1 MRNSVYTEKQS
12 FWTWWLIL
20 LFVIIWMMQL
30 QSIYV
35 SNWKIDNSSYVELG
49 ILLCVFLFL
58 AFVRLHT
65 KIDEK
70 GISIK
75 FFPFVRKKTW
85 LWEDIDD
92 LYIKEY
98 SITDYGG
105 WGYRVGKNGTAYN
118 TKGKYGLQLLLKNGA
133 RVMIG
138 TQNHKELQRIIETF
152 RKTKS

>member
-20 LFVIIWMMQL
+20 LFVIMWMMQL

-35 SNWKIDNSSYVELG
+35 SDWKIDNSNYVELG

-133 RVMIG
+133 RLMIG
-138 TQNHKELQRIIETF
+138 TQNHEELQHIIETF

>member
-20 LFVIIWMMQL
+20 LFVIIWTVQI

-35 SNWKIDNSSYVELG
+35 NNWKLDNSSYVELG

-58 AFVRLHT
+58 VFVRLHT
-65 KIDEK
+65 DIGER

-118 TKGKYGLQLLLKNGA
+118 TKGKYGLQLLLNNGA

-138 TQNHKELQRIIETF
+138 TQNHEELQRIIETF

>member
-20 LFVIIWMMQL
+20 LFVLVWMKKL

-133 RVMIG
+133 RLMIG
-138 TQNHKELQRIIETF
+138 TQNHEELQHIIETF

>member
-1 MRNSVYTEKQS
+1 M
-12 FWTWWLIL
+12 
-20 LFVIIWMMQL
+20 LFVIIWTVQI

-35 SNWKIDNSSYVELG
+35 NNWKIDNSSYVELG

-58 AFVRLHT
+58 VFVRLHT
-65 KIDEK
+65 DIGER

-75 FFPFVRKKTW
+75 FFPFVRNKTW

-98 SITDYGG
+98 SIADYGG

-118 TKGKYGLQLLLKNGA
+118 TKGKYGLQLLLNNGA

-138 TQNHKELQRIIETF
+138 TQNHEELQRIIETF

>member
-1 MRNSVYTEKQS
+1 
-12 FWTWWLIL
+12 
-20 LFVIIWMMQL
+20 
-30 QSIYV
+30 
-35 SNWKIDNSSYVELG
+35 
-49 ILLCVFLFL
+49 
-58 AFVRLHT
+58 LHT

-118 TKGKYGLQLLLKNGA
+118 TKGKYGLQLLLNNGA

-138 TQNHKELQRIIETF
+138 TQNHEELQRIIETF

>member
-20 LFVIIWMMQL
+20 LFVLVWMKKL

-118 TKGKYGLQLLLKNGA
+118 TKGKYGLQLLLNNGA

-138 TQNHKELQRIIETF
+138 TQNHEELQRIIETF

>member
-35 SNWKIDNSSYVELG
+35 SNWKIDNSNYVELG

-70 GISIK
+70 GISI
-75 FFPFVRKKTW
+75 RS
-85 LWEDIDD
+85 E
-92 LYIKEY
+92 ER
-98 SITDYGG
+98 
-105 WGYRVGKNGTAYN
+105 RVGKECRSRWSPDRAKEKSQIIVYDQTA
-118 TKGKYGLQLLLKNGA
+118 GLQ
-133 RVMIG
+133 
-138 TQNHKELQRIIETF
+138 
-152 RKTKS
+152 